1 MAVRGPSETNKTVN
15 VDRPVVSAV
24 KPNKAKIDIDY
35 QKGGGALKNVKA
47 YTDLS
52 NIMQTQFAMDETARD
67 FEAQY
72 QTAAIQRASAR
83 ENFINQMKMRD
94 MTMEAQLEAF
104 QANQKQVRDQ
114 LKFNTGA
121 ARRSV
126 RDTNQILADRVTG
139 IGFEQRRL
147 NINREESTNQLAIQK
162 KQAEFAKQ
170 DRVQRAENQFDAQK
184 DAAAFQTRQQEL
196 QLLADRG
203 KAGASGRRGVSAK
216 RTQRT
221 IGAIAGFN
229 ISKINNDL
237 LNFSAIKDQSV
248 KAAEKEQK
256 LTDAQVSLQYNIL
269 EKRQNLSKR
278 ELGEKLLSANYAYEQ
293 SREDIYLDKFKADSQ
308 AYANLMSFPRFAS
321 APKKPFVIP
330 NPKYVSPPMPIEVP
344 KGQAPK
350 QPPQRSGL
358 SRALMIAGAVVGAA
372 TAPLTAGVSLNM
384 IGAMAPVATAAG
396 GGLLGGLAGFFE

>member
-1 MAVRGPSETNKTVN
+1 
-15 VDRPVVSAV
+15 V

-184 DAAAFQTRQQEL
+184 DAAAF
-196 QLLADRG
+196 
-203 KAGASGRRGVSAK
+203 
-216 RTQRT
+216 
-221 IGAIAGFN
+221 
-229 ISKINNDL
+229 
-237 LNFSAIKDQSV
+237 
-248 KAAEKEQK
+248 
-256 LTDAQVSLQYNIL
+256 
-269 EKRQNLSKR
+269 
-278 ELGEKLLSANYAYEQ
+278 
-293 SREDIYLDKFKADSQ
+293 
-308 AYANLMSFPRFAS
+308 
-321 APKKPFVIP
+321 
-330 NPKYVSPPMPIEVP
+330 
-344 KGQAPK
+344 
-350 QPPQRSGL
+350 
-358 SRALMIAGAVVGAA
+358 
-372 TAPLTAGVSLNM
+372 
-384 IGAMAPVATAAG
+384 
-396 GGLLGGLAGFFE
+396 

>member
-321 APKKPFVIP
+321 APK
-330 NPKYVSPPMPIEVP
+330 
-344 KGQAPK
+344 
-350 QPPQRSGL
+350 
-358 SRALMIAGAVVGAA
+358 
-372 TAPLTAGVSLNM
+372 
-384 IGAMAPVATAAG
+384 
-396 GGLLGGLAGFFE
+396 